1 MPKFFT
7 REICGDT
14 IKICGPDA
22 KHLIKVLRKR
32 PGDGIM
38 VCDGDGFDYHAVI
51 ESADGETVIT
61 RITGREE
68 NRCEPAVRV
77 TVYQAVPKGSKME
90 TVVQK
95 CTELGAFAFVPFTS
109 EYSVV
114 RDDARGYAKKR
125 ERWQKTADEAVKQ
138 CMRGRIPQ
146 VAPVLD
152 FQKMLKTAAAHQLCL
167 MAYELCEE
175 RTLKAALTDAAEGD
189 FVQNGE
195 TGPSA
200 ADGPDG
206 LFDIGLIIGS
216 EGGFSTAEADAAEAE
231 GILTVSLGRRI
242 LRTETAGAAALACI
256 MYHLDQM

>member
-114 RDDARGYAKKR
+114 RDDARGYAKSGN
-125 ERWQKTADEAVKQ
+125 A
-138 CMRGRIPQ
+138 
-146 VAPVLD
+146 
-152 FQKMLKTAAAHQLCL
+152 
-167 MAYELCEE
+167 
-175 RTLKAALTDAAEGD
+175 
-189 FVQNGE
+189 
-195 TGPSA
+195 
-200 ADGPDG
+200 
-206 LFDIGLIIGS
+206 
-216 EGGFSTAEADAAEAE
+216 
-231 GILTVSLGRRI
+231 GRRP
-242 LRTETAGAAALACI
+242 RTKRSNSVCGAGFRRSPLCWI
-256 MYHLDQM
+256 FKKC